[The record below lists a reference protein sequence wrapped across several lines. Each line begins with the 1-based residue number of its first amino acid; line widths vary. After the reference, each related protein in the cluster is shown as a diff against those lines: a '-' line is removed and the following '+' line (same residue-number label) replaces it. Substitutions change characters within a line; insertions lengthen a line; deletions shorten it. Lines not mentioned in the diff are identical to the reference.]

1 MMYLSLPL
9 LHPQK
14 QPTSVFTLVA
24 PTEEVLKFD
33 SRFESGNL
41 RRAAKVSEDE
51 YSLVLEYD
59 FHTRGHTQ
67 WYYFS
72 VQSYKANHS
81 VKFSICNLVKL
92 DSLYN
97 EGLQPCVY
105 SRKEQERTGTTWHR
119 AGTSVAYGPSTE
131 LRPGS
136 QKPYY
141 TLTFTYE
148 FQHPDDTVYFAHCFP
163 YTYTELEGF
172 LDQVQTSHRDICRVE
187 TLCMTLA
194 RNSCRVLT
202 ITSEVQSY
210 QDWAEELDSMKKA
223 APRRPTR
230 YKDQRTEVYVR
241 ALDSAQ
247 PKEVNEHSKK
257 KGVFLSA
264 RVHPGESNS
273 SFMMRGTITFLLS
286 DAPEAKRLRQLYVF
300 KVIPML
306 NPDGVVYGNYRCSLL
321 GVDLNRR
328 WLQPSKQLHP
338 TVYYA
343 KRLLQSFAEDREL
356 VMSCDMHGHSMKRNA
371 FMYGCASRSQDV
383 DDKRRGV
390 LARVIPFL
398 LAEKNK
404 LFSFTDCRFRLEK
417 SKESTQRIVV
427 HRALGVH
434 SYTLEASFL
443 GPTHSA
449 ALENRVPTAQ
459 ETSGDCHMGV
469 SHLESIGSDVCKVL
483 LVLARPSLLRS
494 KVAEMSSGLN
504 PAKSSPQPQ
513 SLSQGPSDRGLTVS
527 KGLTANETDL
537 CLEDSWEEVGDE
549 AISLNDFL
557 DSVKVQSLAEMSLCD
572 DESEGS
578 DECPSDNDEIKWELG
593 KPQKLKKRTFKKKRL
608 SKPPQLKEERPK
620 KPEQVPKVLPKLR
633 PFTRRQQ
640 ADKPETPKPDIKRQ
654 IDQIYSL
661 CKA

>member
-9 LHPQK
+9 LHPQR
-14 QPTSVFTLVA
+14 QPTSEFTLIA
-24 PTEEVLKFD
+24 PTEEVLTFD

-51 YSLVLEYD
+51 YSLALEYD

-72 VQSYKANHS
+72 VQPYKANHS
-81 VKFSICNLVKL
+81 VKFNICNLVKL

-97 EGLQPCVY
+97 EGLLPCVY
-105 SRKEQERTGTTWHR
+105 SLKEQALTGTTWHR
-119 AGTSVAYGPSTE
+119 AGTSVAYMPSTE

-141 TLTFTYE
+141 ILTFTYE
-148 FQHPDDTVYFAHCFP
+148 FKYPDDTVYFAHCFP

-172 LDQVQTSHRDICRVE
+172 LGQCTHYSDICRVDTLCE
-187 TLCMTLA
+187 TLA
-194 RNSCRVLT
+194 KNSCRVLT

-210 QDWAEELDSMKKA
+210 PGWTEELDRMERVA
-223 APRRPTR
+223 ARRPSR
-230 YKDQRTEVYVR
+230 YKDHRTEVFIR
-241 ALDSAQ
+241 ALDSTRLKQAT
-247 PKEVNEHSKK
+247 EHSKK

-273 SFMMRGTITFLLS
+273 SYMMQGALTFLLS
-286 DAPEAKRLRQLYVF
+286 DSPEAKRLRQLYVF

-328 WLQPSKQLHP
+328 WLQPNKHLHP

-371 FMYGCASRSQDV
+371 FMYGCASRSRDI

-398 LAEKNK
+398 LAEQNK
-404 LFSFTDCRFRLEK
+404 LFSFSDCRFRLEK
-417 SKESTQRIVV
+417 SKETTQRIVV

-434 SYTLEASFL
+434 SYTIEASFL

-449 ALENRVPTAQ
+449 ALENRMPTAQ
-459 ETSGDCHMGV
+459 ETNRDCHMGV
-469 SHLESIGSDVCKVL
+469 SHLEGIGSDICKVL
-483 LVLARPSLLRS
+483 LILARPSLLRS
-494 KVAEMSSGLN
+494 KVAAMCAGLN
-504 PAKSSPQPQ
+504 SAKTSLQPEPLSQ
-513 SLSQGPSDRGLTVS
+513 SLEDRSLTV
-527 KGLTANETDL
+527 NETDL
-537 CLEDSWEEVGDE
+537 CQEELGEEVCNE
-549 AISLNDFL
+549 AKSLNDFL
-557 DSVKVQSLAEMSLCD
+557 DSVKVQSLAELSLCD
-572 DESEGS
+572 EESEGS
-578 DECPSDNDEIKWELG
+578 DECPSDNDEIKWELA
-593 KPQKLKKRTFKKKRL
+593 KPKLKRRTIKKKRL
-608 SKPPQLKEERPK
+608 FKSPQPKEEKPK
-620 KPEQVPKVLPKLR
+620 KSEPVRKVLPKLR
-633 PFTRRQQ
+633 PLTRRQQ
-640 ADKPETPKPDIKRQ
+640 SDKPETPKPDIRRQ